1 MGSGRET
8 HFGEGVPEADRRA
21 LQGALAGLVAR
32 AMPHPWT
39 ADQLGTALA
48 DPRARLRVR
57 AGEAEPGPIAFV
69 LGRAVASDLLEID
82 LVAVDPAQRRRG
94 VGRALL
100 EGFLA
105 EAVVAGARE
114 CRLELAGDDAAALG
128 LYVGVG
134 FVVVGRRERYYP
146 DGADAL
152 LLSWRAP
159 EG

>member
-8 HFGEGVPEADRRA
+8 HFGEGVPEGDRGA
-21 LQGALAGLVAR
+21 LQAALADLTAR

-39 ADQLGTALA
+39 GDQLGAALA
-48 DPRARLRVR
+48 DPRVRLRLR
-57 AGEAEPGPIAFV
+57 AGEVGPDPIACV
-69 LGRAVASDLLEID
+69 LGRAVASDLVEID
-82 LVAVDPAQRRRG
+82 LVAVDPAHRRRG

-100 EGFLA
+100 EAFLA
-105 EAVVAGARE
+105 EAAAAGARE
-114 CRLELAGDDAAALG
+114 CRLELARDNAAAFA